1 VIDSSIG
8 PVTTCTDPTCAE
20 PTSRDPSASADALR
34 LALTQQQL
42 RDAQLRLAEMEQL
55 LRELPDIFERK
66 YQQRLQPLREQ
77 QERLIGDNQQLQQQL
92 RQLSSARANPL
103 ARLRQL
109 PPPRLWFKWAQISAG
124 WRPRGGWADPT
135 RR

>member
-1 VIDSSIG
+1 MS
-8 PVTTCTDPTCAE
+8 T
-20 PTSRDPSASADALR
+20 DALH

-77 QERLIGDNQQLQQQL
+77 HERLQADNAQLQQQL
-92 RQLSSARANPL
+92 RQLGGAGNSQGPGPL
-103 ARLRQL
+103 ALLRHL
-109 PPPRLWFKWAQISAG
+109 PPPRQWLPGSAQRWLAAQRRVG
-124 WRPRGGWADPT
+124 RPHT
-135 RR
+135 

>member
-20 PTSRDPSASADALR
+20 PTSRDPSASADA
-34 LALTQQQL
+34 
-42 RDAQLRLAEMEQL
+42 LRLAEMEQL